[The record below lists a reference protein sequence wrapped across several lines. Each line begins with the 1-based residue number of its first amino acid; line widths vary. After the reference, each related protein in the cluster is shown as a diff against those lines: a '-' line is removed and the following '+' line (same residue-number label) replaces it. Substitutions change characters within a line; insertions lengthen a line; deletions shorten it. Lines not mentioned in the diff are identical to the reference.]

1 MFQKNWEIEKERE
14 RRAYLL
20 RALRNS
26 PCRLPVAADEFDEV
40 EFKVSFQLEGMVIR
54 LRMLRRNHRSL

>member
-1 MFQKNWEIEKERE
+1 MFHKELAIEKERE
-14 RRAYLL
+14 CRAYLL

-26 PCRLPVAADEFDEV
+26 PFRLPVAFDEFDEV

-54 LRMLRRNHRSL
+54 LRMLRRNQRSL